1 VEQREEHDM
10 RVFVAGATGVIGR
23 RAVRELVADRPSHAA
38 FTEAT
43 GWAPRH
49 GDIRSEWAAVLRE
62 GQPATH
68 G

>member
-1 VEQREEHDM
+1 
-10 RVFVAGATGVIGR
+10 
-23 RAVRELVADRPSHAA
+23 VADRPSHAA

-62 GQPATH
+62 SQPATH